1 MITMRKVRFTIIIF
15 VNVWLTGLGQKSNF
29 QTIDTFPLSGSPD
42 AEGRTILRKDL
53 AKNTGEILS
62 DTTLFIVTRE
72 IPEDS
77 VAQFRNDKRFA
88 YLRNLDS
95 LLKES
100 QHSRDAELENTGVMK
115 RVSFF
120 QRLLSSGLMEI
131 VYWAI
136 ALAFVGL
143 ILYRLFLSKGI
154 FIRKTK
160 SFPFIDLP
168 GNNIQGQAIDY
179 ESLIHQSCKLGD
191 YRVAIR
197 YLYLRTL
204 AKLAE
209 RELLQ
214 LSPEKTNVQYVKEI
228 GRDKQDEFA
237 SLALTYEYVWYG
249 HFPVTQSE
257 FTGMEKKY
265 QAFFKKL
272 L

>member
-1 MITMRKVRFTIIIF
+1 MHKVCFTIIIL
-15 VNVWLTGLGQKSNF
+15 VNVWLTGVGQKNNF
-29 QTIDTFPLSGSPD
+29 QTTDTIPLSGSPV
-42 AEGRTILRKDL
+42 AEGQSIHRKV
-53 AKNTGEILS
+53 ASKNFGEILS
-62 DTTLFIVTRE
+62 DTTLYILTRE

-77 VAQFRNDKRFA
+77 VAQFKKDKRFA
-88 YLRNLDS
+88 YMHNLDS

-100 QHSRDAELENTGVMK
+100 QQSHDAELDNTGVMK

-120 QRLLSSGLMEI
+120 QRLLSSGLMEM
-131 VYWAI
+131 VFWVI

-143 ILYRLFLSKGI
+143 ILYRLFLSNGI
-154 FIRKTK
+154 FVRKTK
-160 SFPFIDLP
+160 SSPFIDLP
-168 GNNIQGQAIDY
+168 GNNIQGHAIDY
-179 ESLIHQSCKLGD
+179 EGLVHQSCKLGD

-204 AKLAE
+204 SKLAE
-209 RELLQ
+209 RELLH

-237 SLALTYEYVWYG
+237 SLVLTYEYVWYG

-265 QAFFKKL
+265 QSFFQKL